1 MKITGKSVWVGF
13 GFLVSGI
20 CLWLFLRNIDWARV
34 GMALREAK
42 YFYVLPGVLVFF
54 LVYVLRVLR
63 WRSLVSEVKRVSF
76 VNIFSA
82 TAIGFMANH
91 LLPARAGE
99 IVRTVV
105 LGKKE
110 DMGMATV
117 FATIVMERLLDTMS
131 LIILAIGVFALIP
144 SLHDSTNPNPTPQE
158 IQDSHFLL
166 QLESGVGILGVVC
179 ALSLFFFIFL
189 DLYTERVM
197 GTINRLLSF
206 LPRNLKERL
215 MKILES
221 FVLGLKVLKS
231 VRQVVWLSVLSIGM
245 WFLAVAGVYV
255 IGYLSFGIKI
265 PFAGMCLVVVCTS
278 LAVALPQAPGYIGV
292 YHLAV
297 LKSLELF
304 HVETSVAQSFA
315 IVMWVANLFVTLA
328 LGSFFLWREGMTFGQ
343 IVREPTSSTEDIG
356 RPL

>member
-1 MKITGKSVWVGF
+1 MKITGKLVWVGF

-20 CLWLFLRNIDWARV
+20 CLWLFLRNIEWDRV

-42 YFYVLPGVLVFF
+42 YFYVLPGILVFF

-76 VNIFSA
+76 LNIFSA

-110 DMGMATV
+110 GMGIATV

-144 SLHDSTNPNPTPQE
+144 SLHDGTNPNPTPQE
-158 IQDSHFLL
+158 IQDTHFLL
-166 QLESGVGILGVVC
+166 QLKSGVGILGATCV
-179 ALSLFFFIFL
+179 LSLFFFIFL
-189 DLYTERVM
+189 DLYTERALNV
-197 GTINRLLSF
+197 TNRLLFF
-206 LPRNLKERL
+206 LPHNFKEKL
-215 MKILES
+215 MKILGS
-221 FVLGLKVLKS
+221 FVMGLKVLKS
-231 VRQVVWLSVLSIGM
+231 VKQVVWLSVLSFGI
-245 WFLAVAGVYV
+245 WFLAVIGIYV
-255 IGYLSFGIKI
+255 MGYSFGIKI
-265 PFAGMCLVVVCTS
+265 PFAGMCLVMVCTS

-292 YHLAV
+292 FHLAV

-315 IVMWVANLFVTLA
+315 IVMWAANLFVIMA
-328 LGSFFLWREGMTFGQ
+328 MGSFFLWREGMTFGQ
-343 IVREPTSSTEDIG
+343 IVREPASPPEDAG